1 MVIETRSLLVPDRR
15 TNRVQR
21 EETVD
26 VPTNDNGLIK
36 DTVADNVLMNH
47 TFKNSVLIN
56 DNKFRIRT
64 AYGGER

>member
-1 MVIETRSLLVPDRR
+1 MMNDTRLLLVPDRR
-15 TNRVQR
+15 TSRVQR
-21 EETVD
+21 EKMVD
-26 VPTNDNGLIK
+26 ASTNDNVLIN

-47 TFKNSVLIN
+47 TFKDSVLNN